1 MKYLASFIIV
11 RCLIINALLGDLDY
25 FFHMLAHFYF
35 YPGDWS
41 FQSMVTYYVF
51 KKFV

>member
-25 FFHMLAHFYF
+25 FFHMLAQTFLLL
-35 YPGDWS
+35 S
-41 FQSMVTYYVF
+41 R
-51 KKFV
+51 